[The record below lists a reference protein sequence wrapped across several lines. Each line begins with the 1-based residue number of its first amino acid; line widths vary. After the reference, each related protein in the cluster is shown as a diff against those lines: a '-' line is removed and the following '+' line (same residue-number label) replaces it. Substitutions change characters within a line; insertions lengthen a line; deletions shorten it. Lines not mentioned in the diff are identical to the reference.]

1 MSTLIRSALV
11 ALVLTSASAG
21 LAVARPAVDPQFTD
35 QADQYGGFNPNSQE
49 GNRAFWE
56 NQTRHGH

>member
-1 MSTLIRSALV
+1 MSTIIRSALV

-21 LAVARPAVDPQFTD
+21 LAVARPALDTQLTD
-35 QADQYGGFNPNSQE
+35 RSDAYGGFAPNSQE

-56 NQTRHGH
+56 SQTRGR